1 MTTDWWARGLLFENC
16 SCQLV
21 CPAHVSFKQ
30 RCENDRCIGHWAVHI
45 SKGQFD
51 DVALSDLNVAVV
63 FESPIKMDSG
73 DWIQRLYIDE
83 RANGPERDA
92 LETVFTGRAG
102 GPWETL
108 GQFVATRLDT
118 RFVPVHF
125 EDAGHEKKMHI
136 PGVFKTT
143 VTAIQGRDGVGH
155 AVLSNLYTGMRDSNR
170 RRARIDEVLDQVGL
184 GKVAHR
190 KVKKLSGGMVRR
202 LGVAQ
207 ALVHEPQ
214 VLVVDE
220 PTVGLDPEERIRFR
234 QLMTQLGRERTIL
247 LSTHI
252 VADLGAGCR
261 EIALLD
267 SGRTVFQGSPSE
279 LIRRAL
285 GRVFEVTVAPAE
297 AEAIE
302 GRYEIVSTSV
312 SSDNVTLRGVTAGEQ
327 LPASATAV
335 AEPNLEESY
344 LAFMATRGR
353 TSAARQDSGD
363 TAAETAKGG
372 KAT

>member
-1 MTTDWWARGLLFENC
+1 
-16 SCQLV
+16 
-21 CPAHVSFKQ
+21 
-30 RCENDRCIGHWAVHI
+30 
-45 SKGQFD
+45 
-51 DVALSDLNVAVV
+51 
-63 FESPIKMDSG
+63 
-73 DWIQRLYIDE
+73 
-83 RANGPERDA
+83 
-92 LETVFTGRAG
+92 
-102 GPWETL
+102 
-108 GQFVATRLDT
+108 
-118 RFVPVHF
+118 
-125 EDAGHEKKMHI
+125 
-136 PGVFKTT
+136 
-143 VTAIQGRDGVGH
+143 
-155 AVLSNLYTGMRDSNR
+155 MRDSNR

-247 LSTHI
+247 LSRHI

>member
-1 MTTDWWARGLLFENC
+1 
-16 SCQLV
+16 
-21 CPAHVSFKQ
+21 
-30 RCENDRCIGHWAVHI
+30 
-45 SKGQFD
+45 
-51 DVALSDLNVAVV
+51 
-63 FESPIKMDSG
+63 
-73 DWIQRLYIDE
+73 
-83 RANGPERDA
+83 
-92 LETVFTGRAG
+92 
-102 GPWETL
+102 
-108 GQFVATRLDT
+108 
-118 RFVPVHF
+118 
-125 EDAGHEKKMHI
+125 
-136 PGVFKTT
+136 
-143 VTAIQGRDGVGH
+143 
-155 AVLSNLYTGMRDSNR
+155 MRDSNR

-344 LAFMATRGR
+344 LAFMATRDPHPRARATVVPPAPPLSRALHPDQRLLVEHGRAFLPRPDGQALAPRRVPQRAGRHRRDRRVHRSAQRRPQARSFGRRRRR
-353 TSAARQDSGD
+353 TSSPRSPAQG
-363 TAAETAKGG
+363 EH
-372 KAT
+372 